1 MKELPYFKFEPAEW
15 IIGDISFQD
24 YEVKGLF
31 IDVCCFYWMKL
42 GAIDK
47 QMLSKRYS
55 NVKQMIDILIS
66 ENILKVDEN
75 NKIIIDFLDAQLTG
89 FKQISELRSK
99 AGKLGVIGKQA
110 NAKQML
116 SKSLPIRLDK
126 IREDKKERYGDVVS
140 LEKEKYETLCFQY
153 GKKEVDNKIDDI
165 NNYCLSKG
173 KRYKDYA
180 ATIRA
185 WFKKDGVMP
194 RSGEVKRCPN
204 GHLYTGDVCERCI

>member
-116 SKSLPIRLDK
+116 SKSQTNGNIIEEKRREEKREEKKRKKNINTPNKLDV
-126 IREDKKERYGDVVS
+126 ISYF
-140 LEKEKYETLCFQY
+140 LEKGYTEESAIKCFDY
-153 GKKEVDNKIDDI
+153 YDSNNWHDVNGKKVQNWKQKAI
-165 NNYCLSKG
+165 SV
-173 KRYKDYA
+173 
-180 ATIRA
+180 
-185 WFKKDGVMP
+185 WFKPENKKP
-194 RSGEVKRCPN
+194 EVKQP
-204 GHLYTGDVCERCI
+204 VFVA